1 MILKDEI
8 QRNGSYMIKWA
19 KKLVDSGEVTPG
31 VKHAPA
37 PEFLSRIE
45 ASAELLPLVRYIEME
60 GEIQDIEQLR
70 VRAKLVNKRK
80 ITGGNKGAQ
89 VTELLSLPETVPD
102 LRKKQLVAKSF
113 VAFTQIEED
122 FVTTN
127 IEEDAFLAKYQSIF
141 APACAFA
148 VDQAIVYGKATES
161 DSMGYHAIDGII
173 AQLDDIAS
181 EYLDETTHLPVNA
194 KKPQGHYGVHWNSES
209 AETDKTEYID
219 IHAGEGY
226 EVFPQIHQMLLQYVK
241 QRGDRKNVKLLVSH
255 SLEEKLLFE
264 ASQRPTT
271 GGDSIFFG
279 GETFNQFLDTHVI
292 ALDVM
297 DEYLDDEGNAINGYG
312 EVVFLCDP
320 QTIAYGPLMEGES
333 VINYELLLLSY
344 VCANKFMFDVG
355 IIDAED
361 ILYANVDYTAKPSA

>member
-8 QRNGSYMIKWA
+8 RQNGAYIVKWD
-19 KKLVDSGEVTPG
+19 KKLVDNGEVTPG

-45 ASAELLPLVRYIEME
+45 ANAELLPLVRYVEME
-60 GEIQDIEQLR
+60 GEIQDLEQFR

-80 ITGGNKGAQ
+80 ISGTGKGAQ
-89 VTELLSLPETVPD
+89 VTDLLSLPETVPD
-102 LRKKQLVAKSF
+102 LRKKQLIAKSF

-122 FVTTN
+122 FVNTN
-127 IEEDAFLAKYQSIF
+127 IEEDAFLAKYQSVF

-161 DSMGYHAIDGII
+161 DSMGYHAIDGLI

-181 EYLDETTHLPVNA
+181 EYLDETSHLPVNP

-209 AETDKTEYID
+209 SETDKTEYID
-219 IHAGEGY
+219 LHAGEGY
-226 EVFPQIHQMLLQYVK
+226 DIFSQIHQMLLQFVK
-241 QRGDRKNVKLLVSH
+241 QRGNRKNVKILVSH
-255 SLEEKLLFE
+255 ELEERLLYE

-279 GETFNQFLDTHVI
+279 GQTFSQFLDTHVI
-292 ALDVM
+292 ALDVL

-312 EVVFLCDP
+312 EVMFVCDP

-333 VINYELLLLSY
+333 VLEYQLLLLSY
-344 VCANKFMFDVG
+344 VAANKFMFDVG
-355 IIDAED
+355 IIDPED
-361 ILYANVDYTAKPSA
+361 ILYAKVDYTAKE

>member
-8 QRNGSYMIKWA
+8 AKNGGYIIKWD

-45 ASAELLPLVRYIEME
+45 ANAELLPLLRYIEMD

-89 VTELLSLPETVPD
+89 VTDLLSLPETVPE
-102 LRKKQLVAKSF
+102 LRKKQLIAKSF
-113 VAFTQIEED
+113 VAFTQIDED
-122 FVTTN
+122 FVNTN
-127 IEEDAFLAKYQSIF
+127 IEEDAFLAKYQSVF

-148 VDQAIVYGKATES
+148 VDQAIVYGKATEE
-161 DSMGYHAIDGII
+161 DAMGFHAIDGLVT
-173 AQLDDIAS
+173 QLDTIAS
-181 EYLDETTHLPVNA
+181 EYLDSTTHLPKNA
-194 KKPQGHYGVHWNSES
+194 KKPQGRYGVHWNSS
-209 AETDKTEYID
+209 SSETDKTEFID
-219 IHAGEGY
+219 INAGEGY
-226 EVFPQIHQMLLQYVK
+226 EVFPQIHNMLLQYVK
-241 QRGDRKNVKLLVSH
+241 QRGNRKNVKVLVSH
-255 SLEEKLLFE
+255 ELEEKLLFE

-271 GGDSIFFG
+271 GGDAIFFG

-292 ALDVM
+292 ALDVL
-297 DEYLDDEGNAINGYG
+297 DEYLDDSNNPINGIG
-312 EVVFLCDP
+312 EVMFLADP

-333 VINYELLLLSY
+333 VLEYELLLLSY

-361 ILYANVDYTAKPSA
+361 ILYAKVDYTAKPSS